1 MKRRFIVL
9 FAAALVSVSG
19 AIACEGSQEELQK
32 RAQEEVEKGRQQL
45 EQKAQEERSKIEK
58 QVQEKV
64 KEERQ
69 RVEQE
74 VKKGQQ
80 HVKEKGQ

>member
-1 MKRRFIVL
+1 
-9 FAAALVSVSG
+9 
-19 AIACEGSQEELQK
+19 
-32 RAQEEVEKGRQQL
+32 
-45 EQKAQEERSKIEK
+45 
-58 QVQEKV
+58 VQEKV

-80 HVKEKGQ
+80 QVKDTGQ